1 MRLSMRIC
9 FNQSD
14 ELVRYSF
21 TDITGH
27 SNRERLF
34 HRPYTQLFASG
45 RLIIGIILAGRFY
58 PTVAEWLSFISS
70 PEWANIIAFLL
81 ILMTIWVATT
91 LIAKL
96 LDTMIKPTFLN
107 WVNRLGGA
115 IFGLLVSGIFTAA
128 LLAIWVKFF
137 DSGSVIT
144 DSAVAQILLDKFPLI
159 LSLLPDEFGV
169 IQDFFN

>member
-1 MRLSMRIC
+1 MNWLDIVLLIALGAQTVSGFFTGLILN
-9 FNQSD
+9 FLH
-14 ELVRYSF
+14 LV
-21 TDITGH
+21 G
-27 SNRERLF
+27 
-34 HRPYTQLFASG
+34 
-45 RLIIGIILAGRFY
+45 LIIGIILAGRFY

-81 ILMTIWVATT
+81 VLMAIWVTT
-91 LIAKL
+91 TIIAKL
-96 LDTMIKPTFLN
+96 LDTIIKPTFLN

-115 IFGLLVSGIFTAA
+115 IFGLLVSSIFTAA

-137 DSGSVIT
+137 GSASVIT

-169 IQDFFN
+169 IRDFFN